1 MSRRDFVPMTRS
13 SPEGSTLLGCCSTLV
28 SSSVSV
34 SLGSSI
40 CCRVETFLGVVMG
53 VTCWGASTST
63 MTRRRLGCILTS
75 HSHSSRSR
83 LLRAE
88 V

>member
-1 MSRRDFVPMTRS
+1 MTRS
-13 SPEGSTLLGCCSTLV
+13 SPEGSTLLGCCSTLC

-53 VTCWGASTST
+53 VTCWGATNNTNTS
-63 MTRRRLGCILTS
+63 TRRRLGCILTS

-83 LLRAE
+83 LLRHSELRAE